1 MYGRLGP
8 VGTVTIS
15 ASYGAG
21 GSVLAPRVA
30 ARLGLPFLDRAI
42 SVAIAAELGISPDAP
57 EAKGESPGGWW
68 ARLANVSAMSF
79 YADPSLAAIH
89 PPEQLVRE
97 RSEQRLREIAEG
109 SGGVILGR
117 AAAIVLA
124 DVDSALHVRLD
135 GPVKARIAS
144 AMEQHGISADE
155 AKQNRKIND
164 EARTRYVQQAYRADP
179 NDAEHYHLVINT
191 GVLSW
196 DAAEDLIMVAAAD
209 RGILPPN

>member
-1 MYGRLGP
+1 
-8 VGTVTIS
+8 VTIS

-21 GSVLAPRVA
+21 GSVLAPRIA
-30 ARLGLPFLDRAI
+30 ERLGLPFLDRAI
-42 SVAIAAELGISPDAP
+42 SVALAAELGISPDAP

-117 AAAIVLA
+117 AAAMVLA
-124 DVDSALHVRLD
+124 DVPNTLHVRLD
-135 GPVKARIAS
+135 GPVEARIEA
-144 AMEQHGISADE
+144 AMRQHGISREE

-164 EARTRYVQQAYRADP
+164 EARTRYVRQAYRVDP
-179 NDAEHYHLVINT
+179 TAAEHYHLVINT

-196 DAAEDLIMVAAAD
+196 DTAEELIMVAAAD
-209 RGILPPN
+209 RGIVPAG

>member
-1 MYGRLGP
+1 M
-8 VGTVTIS
+8 GTVTIS

-21 GSVLAPRVA
+21 GSVLAPRIA
-30 ARLGLPFLDRAI
+30 SRLGLPFLDRAI

-79 YADPSLAAIH
+79 YADPSLAAVH

-97 RSEQRLREIAEG
+97 RSEKRLREIAEG

-117 AAAIVLA
+117 AAALVLA
-124 DVDSALHVRLD
+124 DVPTALHVRLD
-135 GPVKARIAS
+135 GPVEARIAA
-144 AMEQHGISADE
+144 AMEQHGISAEE

-164 EARTRYVQQAYRADP
+164 EARTRYVRQAYRADP
-179 NDAEHYHLVINT
+179 NAAEHYHLVINT
-191 GVLSW
+191 GALGW
-196 DAAEDLIMVAAAD
+196 DAAEELIMVAAAA
-209 RGILPPN
+209 RGIVPPA

>member
-1 MYGRLGP
+1 M
-8 VGTVTIS
+8 GTVTIS

-30 ARLGLPFLDRAI
+30 ERLGLPFLDRAI
-42 SVAIAAELGISPDAP
+42 SVAIASELGISPDAP

-124 DVDSALHVRLD
+124 DVDNALHVRLD
-135 GPVKARIAS
+135 ASTEARVAS
-144 AMEQHGISADE
+144 AMRQHGISAEE

-164 EARTRYVQQAYRADP
+164 EARTRYVRQAYRVDP
-179 NDAEHYHLVINT
+179 NAAEHYHLVINT
-191 GVLSW
+191 GAMSW
-196 DAAEDLIMVAAAD
+196 DAVEELILVAAAA
-209 RGILPPN
+209 RGIIPPS

>member
-1 MYGRLGP
+1 M
-8 VGTVTIS
+8 GTVTIS

-30 ARLGLPFLDRAI
+30 ERLGLPFLDRAI

-124 DVDSALHVRLD
+124 DVDNALHVRLD
-135 GPVKARIAS
+135 ASAEARVAS
-144 AMEQHGISADE
+144 AMRQHGISAEE

-164 EARTRYVQQAYRADP
+164 EARTRYVRQAYRVDP
-179 NDAEHYHLVINT
+179 NAAEHYHLVINT
-191 GVLSW
+191 GAMSW
-196 DAAEDLIMVAAAD
+196 DAVEELILVAAAA
-209 RGILPPN
+209 RGIIPPS

>member
-1 MYGRLGP
+1 M
-8 VGTVTIS
+8 GTVTIS

-21 GSVLAPRVA
+21 GSVLAPRIA
-30 ARLGLPFLDRAI
+30 ERLGLPFLDRAI
-42 SVAIAAELGISPDAP
+42 SVALAAELGISPDAP

-117 AAAIVLA
+117 AAAMVLA
-124 DVDSALHVRLD
+124 DVPNTLHVRLD
-135 GPVKARIAS
+135 GPVEARIEA
-144 AMEQHGISADE
+144 AMRQHGISREE

-164 EARTRYVQQAYRADP
+164 EARTRYVRQAYRVDP
-179 NDAEHYHLVINT
+179 TAAEHYHLVINT

-196 DAAEDLIMVAAAD
+196 DTAEELIMVAAAD
-209 RGILPPN
+209 RGIVPAG

>member
-1 MYGRLGP
+1 M
-8 VGTVTIS
+8 GTVTIS

-30 ARLGLPFLDRAI
+30 ERLGLPFLDRAI

-124 DVDSALHVRLD
+124 DVDNALHVRLD
-135 GPVKARIAS
+135 ASTEARVAS
-144 AMEQHGISADE
+144 AMRQHGISADE

-164 EARTRYVQQAYRADP
+164 EARTRYVRQAYRVDP
-179 NDAEHYHLVINT
+179 NAAEHYHLVINT
-191 GVLSW
+191 GAMSW
-196 DAAEDLIMVAAAD
+196 DAVEELILVAAAA
-209 RGILPPN
+209 RGIVPPS

>member
-1 MYGRLGP
+1 PARPRLP
-8 VGTVTIS
+8 ARPRPSS
-15 ASYGAG
+15 AA
-21 GSVLAPRVA
+21 L
-30 ARLGLPFLDRAI
+30 
-42 SVAIAAELGISPDAP
+42 AAELGTSPDAP

-117 AAAIVLA
+117 AAAMVLA
-124 DVDSALHVRLD
+124 DVPNTLHVRLD
-135 GPVKARIAS
+135 GPVEARIEA
-144 AMEQHGISADE
+144 AMRQHGISREE

-164 EARTRYVQQAYRADP
+164 EARTRYVRQAYRVDP
-179 NDAEHYHLVINT
+179 TAAEHYHLVINT

-196 DAAEDLIMVAAAD
+196 D
-209 RGILPPN
+209 

>member
-1 MYGRLGP
+1 M
-8 VGTVTIS
+8 GTVTIS

-21 GSVLAPRVA
+21 GSVLAPRIA
-30 ARLGLPFLDRAI
+30 DRLGLPFLDRAI
-42 SVAIAAELGISPDAP
+42 SVAIASELGISPDAP

-97 RSEQRLREIAEG
+97 RSEKRLREIAEG
-109 SGGVILGR
+109 AGGVILGR

-124 DVDSALHVRLD
+124 DVPTALHVRLD
-135 GPVKARIAS
+135 APVEARIES
-144 AMEQHGISADE
+144 AMRQQGLSRDE

-164 EARTRYVQQAYRADP
+164 EARTRYVRQAYRADP
-179 NDAEHYHLVINT
+179 TAAEHYHLVINT
-191 GVLSW
+191 AAMSW
-196 DAAEDLIMVAAAD
+196 DTVEELIMVAAAA
-209 RGILPPN
+209 RGIVPS

>member
-1 MYGRLGP
+1 M
-8 VGTVTIS
+8 TIS

-30 ARLGLPFLDRAI
+30 TRLGLPFLDRAI

-68 ARLANVSAMSF
+68 ARLANVTAMSF
-79 YADPSLAAIH
+79 YADPSLAAVH

-117 AAAIVLA
+117 AAGIVLA
-124 DVDSALHVRLD
+124 DVSNALHIRLD
-135 GPVKARIAS
+135 GPVEARIES
-144 AMEQHGISADE
+144 AMRQHGISAEE
-155 AKQNRKIND
+155 AKQNLKIND
-164 EARTRYVQQAYRADP
+164 EARIRYVRQAYRTDP
-179 NDAEHYHLVINT
+179 TSAEHYHLVINT
-191 GVLSW
+191 GALSW
-196 DAAEDLIMVAAAD
+196 DAVEELIMVAAAD
-209 RGILPPN
+209 RGVVPPS